1 MKVIE
6 LSAQVKEN
14 GIIYLPLKDLEEMGI
29 KIGDE
34 VTISYI
40 SSPECRINEIKEFGI
55 EKKCPRK
62 FEEANI

>member
-1 MKVIE
+1 M
-6 LSAQVKEN
+6 EN